1 MSKEMFSVCCTC
13 RKGILF
19 SKFVELTYIRRILS
33 VGNLYFDW
41 LPVNL
46 SLSDGN
52 GPNLGYVCTRFC
64 YEYSYSQVLL
74 MISLISCYVGQ
85 PCENSYG
92 IIMTIQHFEQR
103 KRAGLQVTNT
113 NVTLL

>member
-1 MSKEMFSVCCTC
+1 
-13 RKGILF
+13 
-19 SKFVELTYIRRILS
+19 
-33 VGNLYFDW
+33 
-41 LPVNL
+41 
-46 SLSDGN
+46 
-52 GPNLGYVCTRFC
+52 
-64 YEYSYSQVLL
+64 